1 MRKKLK
7 DVLTRLAEQRDA
19 SVLGDDDWNA
29 IEEALGRKGD
39 ADADAPRPLWGFLR
53 EQTSRWKTLLELPLD
68 WMGNEIDAILLEAG
82 ADPSLRLDNARSR
95 KSAVITR
102 AGLSA
107 SVKKHMAHDQASL
120 RGWAYLLVGLARL
133 DEHVGAMVE
142 ALAAGREEREAWT
155 TTTTVPPMLESL
167 AMLRH
172 PRAAELAKKFVNHND
187 DRLRRA
193 AQACTLLSAD
203 ALAEGALADMLDA
216 GISAPIILGFPDGF
230 VKAKQGGLDLEQ
242 RLRGLSQSHYKGGDF
257 WTIAEMAA
265 QAGLDDLYKTLL
277 EPGSNWEAR
286 FTVLHHAVATGRIA
300 HFKDMLAK
308 EHDDNAIVPLVAGL
322 GVHLP
327 EAERRPFLEDK
338 LKNGGTAHKVGAIL
352 AAVKVPGLDDA
363 LAAAA
368 ADSDQDIHAALQFA
382 AAGRCNPVAT
392 ELLDVALL
400 RLARSYRNNLARL
413 GGAVLRGAGL
423 PVPDVAI
430 DAGNF
435 DGRQPAWRDE
445 PWEETFAFYRRRPDL
460 LVRRLHHEVTRD
472 SEMRMRAIRIAAM
485 LGGPLMEH
493 ALEQRLDGAEYN
505 DELGELYLECLCH
518 GGPRS
523 PLGQTIGLLNLHEAS
538 YPVTLPPTA
547 LTAAVVLAIKG
558 NDSNVKSRA
567 AAVLHQLG
575 EAAEPY
581 LRLVAHA
588 STDTYVGRALGQSLA
603 LIHGAADPVVGDL
616 ARLMNGEAKQVEDL
630 ELGELALA
638 AGAPAIR
645 AKLAE
650 LGASTPEGE
659 AQATRYLIALAGD
672 PQDDVA
678 LGALDALARRHADAR
693 WVQELI
699 ILQSRSSNW
708 TVSRQAVSIMGSSGS
723 TGFVPRLLEILAEAQ
738 NKNDSEL
745 GNRCVTAMQ
754 NIADANPALGMLV
767 LDIREP
773 HLVNT
778 RYGLNAQV
786 DWNTDRRSES
796 QRLLMSALDQR
807 KNAASAASAKGKTA
821 LFSKPGAAATSVAK
835 TVPASELESLLLYFK
850 VTFADEETGS
860 IVAEIGE
867 EPTGELLTALLQT
880 ESVAVLTAGWT

>member
-7 DVLTRLAEQRDA
+7 DVLARLAEKRDA
-19 SVLGDDDWNA
+19 SVLGDEDWSA
-29 IEEALGRKGD
+29 IEEALGRKAD
-39 ADADAPRPLWGFLR
+39 ADADAPKPLWGFMR
-53 EQTSRWKTLLELPLD
+53 EQAFRWKTLLELPID

-82 ADPSLRLDNARSR
+82 ADPALRLDNARSR

-102 AGLSA
+102 AGLSG
-107 SVKKHMAHDQASL
+107 SVKKHMAHEQASL
-120 RGWAYLLVGLARL
+120 RGWAYLLIGMAKLE
-133 DEHVGAMVE
+133 EHAGAMVE

-172 PRAAELAKKFVNHND
+172 PRAAELAKKFVNHSD

-193 AQACTLLSAD
+193 AQACTLLAGDAIAD
-203 ALAEGALADMLDA
+203 GALADMLDA
-216 GISAPIILGFPDGF
+216 GIQAPIIIGFPEGF
-230 VKAKQGGLDLEQ
+230 VRAKKGGLDLEQ
-242 RLRGLSQSHYKGGDF
+242 RLRGLAQNHYKGGDF
-257 WTIAEMAA
+257 WTIADMAA
-265 QAGLDDLYKTLL
+265 QAGLDDLYKSLL
-277 EPGSNWEAR
+277 EPGGNWEAR

-300 HFKDMLAK
+300 AFKDMVAR
-308 EHDDNAIVPLVAGL
+308 EGDDNAIVPLVAGL
-322 GVHLP
+322 GIHLP
-327 EAERRPFLEDK
+327 EAEARTFLEDK
-338 LKNGGTAHKVGAIL
+338 LKNGNTASKVGAIL
-352 AAVKVPGLDDA
+352 AAVKVRGLDEA
-363 LAAAA
+363 LAAASS
-368 ADSDQDIHAALQFA
+368 DSDQDIHAALQFA
-382 AAGRCNPVAT
+382 SAGRCQPIST

-400 RLARSYRNNLARL
+400 RLSRSYRNNLCRL

-430 DAGNF
+430 DSTWF
-435 DGRQPAWRDE
+435 DNRQVSWRDE
-445 PWEETFAFYRRRPDL
+445 AREEIFAFYRRRPDL
-460 LVRRLHHEVTRD
+460 LVRRLHPEVTRD
-472 SEMRMRAIRIAAM
+472 SEMRLRAARIAGQ
-485 LGGPLMEH
+485 LGGPLFEH
-493 ALEQRLDGAEYN
+493 ALETRLDGSEYG

-523 PLGQTIGLLNLHEAS
+523 SLGQTIGLLNVHEPA
-538 YPVTLPPTA
+538 YPVTLPAGA
-547 LTAAVVLAIKG
+547 LTSTVVLAVKG
-558 NDSNVKSRA
+558 SDSNVKSRA

-581 LRLVAHA
+581 LRLMVHA

-603 LIHGAADPVVGDL
+603 LIHGAADPVVADL
-616 ARLMNGEAKQVEDL
+616 ARMMNGEAKHLEDL
-630 ELGELALA
+630 ELGELAVA
-638 AGAPAIR
+638 AGAPAVR
-645 AKLAE
+645 AKICE
-650 LGASTPEGE
+650 LSASTPEGE
-659 AQATRYLIALAGD
+659 ALSTRYLVTLAGD
-672 PQDDVA
+672 SQDEVA
-678 LGALDALARRHADAR
+678 LGALDALARRRGDLR

-708 TVSRQAVSIMGSSGS
+708 TVSRQAVTIMGSSGS
-723 TGFVPRLLEILAEAQ
+723 TGFVPRLLEILGEAQ

-754 NIADANPALGMLV
+754 NIADANPSLGLLV

-778 RYGLNAQV
+778 RYGLNMQV

-796 QRLLMSALDQR
+796 HRLLMAALDQR
-807 KNAASAASAKGKTA
+807 KNATTAAGAKGKTA
-821 LFSKPGAAATSVAK
+821 LFSKPGASGGSVAK